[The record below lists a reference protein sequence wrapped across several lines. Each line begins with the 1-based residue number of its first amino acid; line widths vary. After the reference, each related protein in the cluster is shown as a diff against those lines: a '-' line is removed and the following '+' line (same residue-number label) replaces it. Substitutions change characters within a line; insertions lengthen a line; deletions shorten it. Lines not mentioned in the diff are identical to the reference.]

1 MDMAW
6 IALFLLAA
14 AVVTLVVLIVLA
26 IAFPRARPVILTLL
40 GVGAAGLVL
49 LVAGG
54 AFVSYSRMESR
65 EPRTRLRFEN
75 SRDGRDE
82 RPAVRVSSDGAA
94 EEATPVHERA
104 GVVVTVDGERPPP
117 ARSSSSRAGDAVD
130 RAPPAP
136 RPYTPS
142 RFPEPDGV
150 KRLEAPDDRLV
161 WEKESRFKWGA
172 TTKPPDWLTTRSDD
186 SRMIDAVGDTEF
198 VYWSPGESQSL
209 LGYSDQK
216 IAGSSQ
222 RVARGEAVEEARR
235 RAQEKLAVLGLREL
249 KKRQKELDVTRLVKL
264 ARHLA
269 ATRFTEQQQLHLQS
283 TYLPVSNYLA
293 FRAAVEIKADE
304 ETVGK
309 LAARIA
315 DEDARGW
322 LVEQERRWSL
332 FLVVGGGAIAAF
344 VIFLI
349 YGIFNASTKGHFAW
363 PLRFVSLCVLCA
375 VGVAVYTI
383 WKHTLVG

>member
-1 MDMAW
+1 MAW
-6 IALFLLAA
+6 IALFLLLA
-14 AVVTLVVLIVLA
+14 AVVTLVVVIVVA

-40 GVGAAGLVL
+40 GVGAVGVVL
-49 LVAGG
+49 LGG
-54 AFVSYSRMESR
+54 ACLLLYWSRVEVEYR
-65 EPRTRLRFEN
+65 EPRARLRFEN
-75 SRDGRDE
+75 ARDHRV
-82 RPAVRVSSDGAA
+82 AVRVSDGTAK
-94 EEATPVHERA
+94 EATPVHERVD
-104 GVVVTVDGERPPP
+104 VVVTVDGERPPP
-117 ARSSSSRAGDAVD
+117 VRSSSSRAGEAVD

-136 RPYTPS
+136 RPYYPS
-142 RFPEPDGV
+142 RFLEPDGV

-161 WEKESRFKWGA
+161 WEKESRFKWRS

-186 SRMIDAVGDTEF
+186 LRMIDAVGDTEF
-198 VYWSPGESQSL
+198 VYWNPGESQSL

-269 ATRFTEQQQLHLQS
+269 ATRFTEQQQLHLQR
-283 TYLPVSNYLA
+283 THLPVSNYLA

-309 LAARIA
+309 LAAHIA

-322 LVEQERRWSL
+322 LVAQERRWSL
-332 FLVVGGGAIAAF
+332 FLLVGGGAIAAF